1 MVVAEQLWWGE
12 QEGRD
17 GPLADMFAALPPRV
31 MEEAVT
37 RRLNGEVWQQVLE
50 DLPLRHAG

>member
-17 GPLADMFAALPPRV
+17 GLLADMFAALPPRV
-31 MEEAVT
+31 MEEAVN

>member
-1 MVVAEQLWWGE
+1 MMVAEQLWQGE
-12 QEGRD
+12 QEDRG
-17 GPLADMFAALPPRV
+17 GPLAEMFAALPPRV

-50 DLPLRHAG
+50 DLPRPHAD